1 MTGIQL
7 SEITYDAQPPV
18 DSYGPGFFRIG
29 GIVHDGSVFVSA
41 AGVGEWQGEWDKLT
55 GEGYDVLLIGTGAEI
70 VSLSDEIRATL
81 RTANIAF
88 EVMATAPAARTYN
101 ILLSEGRRVACIL
114 VAV

>member
-29 GIVHDGSVFVSA
+29 GHVHQGSVFISA
-41 AGVGEWQGEWDKLT
+41 AGVAEWQGDWEKLS
-55 GEGYDVLLIGTGAEI
+55 GEGYDVLLIGTGADI
-70 VSLSDEIRATL
+70 VSPSDDIRATL
-81 RTANIAF
+81 QTTGIAF

-101 ILLSEGRRVACIL
+101 ILLSEGRRIACIL